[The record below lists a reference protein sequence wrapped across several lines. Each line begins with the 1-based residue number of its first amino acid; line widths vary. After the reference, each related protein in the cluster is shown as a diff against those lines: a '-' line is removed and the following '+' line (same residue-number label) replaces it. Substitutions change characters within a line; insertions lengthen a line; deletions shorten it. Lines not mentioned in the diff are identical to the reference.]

1 MGSKYEFKADNNPG
15 PGYYE
20 PTRADE
26 LIKQKSQNAKIMK
39 PSSISKS
46 PETSPAPG

>member
-1 MGSKYEFKADNNPG
+1 MGSKYEFKADTNPG

-26 LIKQKSQNAKIMK
+26 IIKNKSQTVKIMK
-39 PSSISKS
+39 SCSKSKS